1 MEFSYWE
8 RASFLGN
15 TKYCVLGAGIVGLST
30 AFHLAKKLPGKD
42 ILVVEKSPFSG
53 GGSTKNAGFACFGS
67 PTEVLSDLELMGEA
81 ACTELIQLR
90 YQGLQLLRETL
101 GDENIEYSACGG
113 LELFSQVDKIKSK
126 RNYETVLEA
135 LPKLNNFM
143 LNALDEHHIYEALD
157 DPAGVYG
164 LKSIEGGI
172 NNRLEGSINTGKMM
186 RSLIKKVEDA
196 GVRIVRGMELL
207 SFEDKSE
214 GVHLHFDFGKLNC
227 DKLFICTNSMSRSI
241 LPDAD
246 IMPGR
251 NMVMV
256 TSPISELKLKGT
268 FHMSEGYLY
277 FRNIGDR
284 LLIGGGRHWA
294 GEEENTLEH
303 GSNPNIKK
311 NLIELLEKQLLVDIP
326 FQIEHEWSGFLGLGK
341 SKMPILKKVSKNTYC
356 EIRMGGMGVA
366 IGSEIGKQLSA
377 LFLKE

>member
-15 TKYCVLGAGIVGLST
+15 TKYCVLGAGIVGLS
-30 AFHLAKKLPGKD
+30 AALHLAKKLPGED

-67 PTEVLSDLELMGEA
+67 PTEVLSDLELMGET
-81 ACTELIQLR
+81 ACAELIQLR
-90 YQGLQLLRETL
+90 FKGLLLLRETL
-101 GDENIEYSACGG
+101 GDEHIEYNACGG
-113 LELFSQVDKIKSK
+113 LELFSSLDEIKSK
-126 RNYETVLEA
+126 KNYQAVLEA
-135 LPKLNNFM
+135 LPKLNDFM
-143 LNALDEHHIYEALD
+143 LNALGEQHVYEPVN
-157 DPAGVYG
+157 DPAGIYG
-164 LKSIEGGI
+164 LQGIDVGI
-172 NNRLEGSINTGKMM
+172 NNRLEGAINTGKMM

-196 GVRIVRGMELL
+196 GVKIVRGMELL

-214 GVHLHFDFGKLNC
+214 GVHLHFDFGKFSC
-227 DKLFICTNSMSRSI
+227 EKLFICTNSMSRSI
-241 LPDAD
+241 LPEAD
-246 IMPGR
+246 ITPGR

-256 TSPISELKLKGT
+256 TSPIPELKLKGT

-303 GSNPNIKK
+303 GSNPIIKEK
-311 NLIELLEKQLLVDIP
+311 LLDLLDRQLLP
-326 FQIEHEWSGFLGLGK
+326 HTSYQIEHEWSGFLGLGK
-341 SKMPILKKVSKNTYC
+341 SKMPILKKVSNNTYC
-356 EIRMGGMGVA
+356 GIRMGGMGVA